1 MTNNVFIIAPKER
14 QVDVKAVD
22 GKDGMVIVKVTV
34 KDDELLKY
42 SLYGEDI
49 KEIYYGYEPAA
60 NGHSHYQWFGE
71 SEEDVKKE
79 MGW

>member
-22 GKDGMVIVKVTV
+22 GKDGMVIVRVKV

-42 SLYGEDI
+42 SLYGEDV

-71 SEEDVKKE
+71 TEDEVKEE